1 MTIIQEDK
9 PPSHKIQP
17 KTGKAVLQ
25 EQNILH
31 EGSPPSKGTKYI
43 LRTDIIH
50 EKYRPVHPKM
60 KLSDKDLQPK
70 VDEWERIFEASCKNY
85 AE

>member
-1 MTIIQEDK
+1 M
-9 PPSHKIQP
+9 P
-17 KTGKAVLQ
+17 KTGRAVLQ

-31 EGSPPSKGTKYI
+31 EGSAPTKGTKYI

-50 EKYRPVHPKM
+50 EKHRKLHPKVKLTKKELEPVVHP
-60 KLSDKDLQPK
+60 
-70 VDEWERIFEASCKNY
+70 WERIFEASCKNY